1 MKTVDAVGTDMERLL
16 LMLSKGIN
24 TDKRKA
30 CLMEELKKAYPECLD
45 EEGCWN
51 EVPLPD
57 LEALTEDTAYPVP
70 FSLYEDIAELFL
82 DGMPEPEK
90 GSMAKAMTGKMR
102 KYCKTVNIDGVRCM
116 LCYRSLKDK
125 ARAFLCMGWMAVDIL
140 TAVRMS
146 RLPYYTTDA
155 GYVLK
160 PEDREYLVNTS
171 IPETRFRTYEWKNAY
186 FYPAPDAR
194 ESLYMLGQLLGFDR
208 DTLPVRREETLKE
221 LNQLLDRLEEKCVL

>member
-16 LMLSKGIN
+16 LMLSKGID
-24 TDKRKA
+24 TDKRKSD
-30 CLMEELKKAYPECLD
+30 LMEELKKAYPECLD
-45 EEGCWN
+45 DEGCWD

-70 FSLYEDIAELFL
+70 FSLYEDLTERFL
-82 DGMPEPEK
+82 DGMPEPVK
-90 GSMAKAMTGKMR
+90 SDMAKAMTSRMK
-102 KYCKTVNIDGVRCM
+102 KYCKEIDINGVSCM

-140 TAVRMS
+140 TAIRMG
-146 RLPYYTTDA
+146 RLFYYATDA
-155 GYVLK
+155 GYAIK
-160 PEDREYLVNTS
+160 PEGGEHPVIAS
-171 IPETRFRTYEWKNAY
+171 VPETRFSAYEWENVR

-194 ESLYMLGQLLGFDR
+194 EALYMVSQLLGFDR

-221 LNQLLDRLEEKCVL
+221 LNQLLDRLEEKYVL

>member
-1 MKTVDAVGTDMERLL
+1 MRTAGAVSAEMEGLL
-16 LMLSKGIN
+16 LMLSKGID

-70 FSLYEDIAELFL
+70 FSLYEDLAELLL

-90 GSMAKAMTGKMR
+90 NDMAKAMAGKMR
-102 KYCKTVNIDGVRCM
+102 KYCKTVDIDGISCM
-116 LCYRSLKDK
+116 LCYRYLKDK
-125 ARAFLCMGWMAVDIL
+125 ARAFLRVGWMPVDIL
-140 TAVRMS
+140 TAERMG
-146 RLPYYTTDA
+146 RLFYYATDT
-155 GYVLK
+155 GYAIK
-160 PEDREYLVNTS
+160 PEGGGYFVTAS
-171 IPETRFRTYEWKNAY
+171 VPETRFKTYRWESAR

-221 LNQLLDRLEEKCVL
+221 LNQLLNRLEEKYVL

>member
-1 MKTVDAVGTDMERLL
+1 MKTVDAVSAEMEGLL
-16 LMLSKGIN
+16 LMLSKGID
-24 TDKRKA
+24 TDKRKT

-45 EEGCWN
+45 EEGCWD

-70 FSLYEDIAELFL
+70 FSLYEGLTERFL

-90 GSMAKAMTGKMR
+90 DSMAKAMAGKMK
-102 KYCKTVNIDGVRCM
+102 KYCKEVDIDGVRCV

-146 RLPYYTTDA
+146 RLPYHTTDA
-155 GYVLK
+155 GYIMK
-160 PEDREYLVNTS
+160 PEDGEHLVTAAFS
-171 IPETRFRTYEWKNAY
+171 EIRFRACEWENVR

-208 DTLPVRREETLKE
+208 DTLPVRREKTLKE
-221 LNQLLDRLEEKCVL
+221 LNQLLDRLEEKYVL

>member
-1 MKTVDAVGTDMERLL
+1 MKTVDAVGTELERLL
-16 LMLSKGIN
+16 LMLSKGID

-45 EEGCWN
+45 EEGCWD

-70 FSLYEDIAELFL
+70 FSLYEDLIERFL
-82 DGMPEPEK
+82 DGIPEPEK
-90 GSMAKAMTGKMR
+90 DNMAKAMTDKMR
-102 KYCKTVNIDGVRCM
+102 KYCKRINIDGISCM
-116 LCYRSLKDK
+116 LCYRCPKDK
-125 ARAFLCMGWMAVDIL
+125 ARAFLCVGWMAVDIL

-146 RLPYYTTDA
+146 KLLHYTTNT

-160 PEDREYLVNTS
+160 LADGECFAIASVPKTCL
-171 IPETRFRTYEWKNAY
+171 RTVELENVYY
-186 FYPAPDAR
+186 YPAPDAR

-208 DTLPVRREETLKE
+208 DTLPVRREEALKE
-221 LNQLLDRLEEKCVL
+221 LNRLLDRLEKEYVL

>member
-1 MKTVDAVGTDMERLL
+1 MKTVDTVGTDMERLL
-16 LMLSKGIN
+16 LMLSKGID
-24 TDKRKA
+24 TDKRKD

-45 EEGCWN
+45 EEGCWD

-70 FSLYEDIAELFL
+70 FSLYEDLTERFL

-90 GSMAKAMTGKMR
+90 DSTAKAMTVKMK
-102 KYCKTVNIDGVRCM
+102 KYCKTVNIDGVRCV

-125 ARAFLCMGWMAVDIL
+125 ARALLCMGWMAVDIL

-146 RLPYYTTDA
+146 RLPYYATDA
-155 GYVLK
+155 GYIAK
-160 PEDREYLVNTS
+160 PADGECLVTAAV
-171 IPETRFRTYEWKNAY
+171 PETRFSAYEWENAY

-194 ESLYMLGQLLGFDR
+194 EALYMLSQLLGFDR
-208 DTLPVRREETLKE
+208 DTLPVKREETLKE
-221 LNQLLDRLEEKCVL
+221 LNRLLDRLEEKYVL

>member
-1 MKTVDAVGTDMERLL
+1 MKTVDTVGTDMERLL
-16 LMLSKGIN
+16 LMLSKGTN
-24 TDKRKA
+24 TDKRKSD
-30 CLMEELKKAYPECLD
+30 LMEELKKAYPECLD
-45 EEGCWN
+45 EEGCWD

-70 FSLYEDIAELFL
+70 FSLYEDIAERFL
-82 DGMPEPEK
+82 DGIPEPEK
-90 GSMAKAMTGKMR
+90 DSMAKAMTGKMR
-102 KYCKTVNIDGVRCM
+102 KYCRTVDIDGTSCM

-160 PEDREYLVNTS
+160 PEDREYLATASV
-171 IPETRFRTYEWKNAY
+171 PEIRFRTYEWENIC

-194 ESLYMLGQLLGFDR
+194 ESLYMVNQLLGIEMN
-208 DTLPVRREETLKE
+208 TLPVRREETLKE
-221 LNQLLDRLEEKCVL
+221 LNRLLDKLEEKYVL

>member
-45 EEGCWN
+45 EEGCWDA
-51 EVPLPD
+51 VPLPD

-155 GYVLK
+155 GYVVK
-160 PEDREYLVNTS
+160 PADGECLVAAS
-171 IPETRFRTYEWKNAY
+171 VLEAHFRAYEWEDVR

-221 LNQLLDRLEEKCVL
+221 LNQLLDRLEEKYVL